1 MARVYGSRDH
11 GWLSIHGGL
20 TTMGRCSRFEA
31 REVIVI
37 ARRERERRSLGFSP
51 MSPLGGGAMKMTSRR
66 HSTEATSGTPMG
78 RWFWA
83 RKGEIEAGGGCGG

>member
-20 TTMGRCSRFEA
+20 TTMGRCSHFEA

-37 ARRERERRSLGFSP
+37 ARREREREEVIRVLTNVATWRRSYEDDLTTTLNRGD
-51 MSPLGGGAMKMTSRR
+51 
-66 HSTEATSGTPMG
+66 
-78 RWFWA
+78 
-83 RKGEIEAGGGCGG
+83 